1 MKNHEIEIR
10 TASVSDAEKLL
21 EIYKPYVEKT
31 AITFE
36 YEVPSPEEFTLR
48 IENTLKKYP
57 YLVALKDG
65 KILGY
70 AYASEFKGRAAYDWA
85 VETSIYIAEAAR
97 GTGIGKKLYQSLEKS
112 LVLQNILNMN
122 ACIACTDNEDEHLTN
137 GSIAFHEKMGFLTVG
152 KFHAVG
158 YKFGKWYDMI
168 WMEKHI
174 GDHNENPRTVK
185 KFCEIKDFLKFN

>member
-10 TASVSDAEKLL
+10 TAIVSDAEKLL

-36 YEVPSPEEFTLR
+36 YEVPSLEEFALR

-85 VETSIYIAEAAR
+85 VETSIYIAENAR
-97 GTGIGKKLYQSLEKS
+97 GAGTGKKLYQSLEKS

-122 ACIACTDNEDEHLTN
+122 ACIACTDHEDKHLTN

-174 GDHNENPRTVK
+174 GDHNKNPRTVK

>member
-36 YEVPSPEEFTLR
+36 YEVPSLEEFALR
-48 IENTLKKYP
+48 IDNTLKKYP

-65 KILGY
+65 KIIGY

-85 VETSIYIAEAAR
+85 VETSIYIAEDAKGM
-97 GTGIGKKLYQSLEKS
+97 GTGKRLYECLEKS
-112 LVLQNILNMN
+112 LAFQNILNMN
-122 ACIACTDNEDEHLTN
+122 ACIACTDNEDENLTN

-152 KFHAVG
+152 RFHAVG

-174 GDHNENPRTVK
+174 GDHNENSRTVK

>member
-36 YEVPSPEEFTLR
+36 YEVPSLEEFALR
-48 IENTLKKYP
+48 IDNTLKKYP

-65 KILGY
+65 KIIGY
-70 AYASEFKGRAAYDWA
+70 AYASKFKGRAAYDWA
-85 VETSIYIAEAAR
+85 VETSIYIAEDAKGM
-97 GTGIGKKLYQSLEKS
+97 GTGKKLYKSLEKS

-152 KFHAVG
+152 RFHAVG

-174 GDHNENPRTVK
+174 GDHNENPRAVK
-185 KFCEIKDFLKFN
+185 KFGEIKDFLKFN

>member
-31 AITFE
+31 AISFE
-36 YEVPSPEEFTLR
+36 YEVPTVEEFAQR

-70 AYASEFKGRAAYDWA
+70 AYASEFKERAAYDWA
-85 VETSIYIAEAAR
+85 VETSIYVLEDSRA
-97 GTGIGKKLYQSLEKS
+97 TGIGKRLYECLEKS
-112 LVLQNILNMN
+112 LAFQNILNMN
-122 ACIACTDNEDEHLTN
+122 ACIACTDTEDEHLTN

-174 GDHNENPRTVK
+174 GEHISSQPSIKRFE
-185 KFCEIKDFLKFN
+185 EIKDFLKFE

>member
-10 TASVSDAEKLL
+10 TAGVSDAGRLL

-36 YEVPSPEEFTLR
+36 YEVPSLEKFALR
-48 IENTLKKYP
+48 IEDTLKKYP

-85 VETSIYIAEAAR
+85 VETSIYIAEEAR
-97 GTGIGKKLYQSLEKS
+97 GAGIGKKLYESLEKS

-158 YKFGKWYDMI
+158 YKLGKWYDMI

-174 GDHNENPRTVK
+174 GDHSENPRTVK
-185 KFCEIKDFLKFN
+185 KFSEIKDFLKFN

>member
-10 TASVSDAEKLL
+10 TASVSDAAKLL
-21 EIYKPYVEKT
+21 EIYRPYVEKT
-31 AITFE
+31 AISFE
-36 YEVPSPEEFTLR
+36 YEVPTVEEFALR
-48 IENTLKKYP
+48 IDNTLKKYP
-57 YLVALKDG
+57 YIVALRDG

-85 VETSIYIAEAAR
+85 VETSIYIAEDAKGM
-97 GTGIGKKLYQSLEKS
+97 GTGKKLYQSLEKS

-152 KFHAVG
+152 RFHAVG

-185 KFCEIKDFLKFN
+185 KFGEIKDFLKFN